1 MSRPRFF
8 FNLGAL
14 AAAVLL
20 IAASL
25 AFGPGALKG
34 IGIGIGSGGCAIS
47 LAFVAVLTH
56 NRRPM
61 GHPELWLFGHGIGLW
76 SMLAGAV
83 ASVTIWQIV
92 GAAVLNFSVN
102 RWVTLGNGVAIAI
115 LASVGLVA
123 QEITTERIVHVIEV
137 VERPPREL
145 A

>member
-14 AAAVLL
+14 TAAVLL
-20 IAASL
+20 IVASV

-47 LAFVAVLTH
+47 LAFVAVLVH
-56 NRRPM
+56 HRRPK
-61 GHPELWLFGHGIGLW
+61 GHPEVWLFGHGVGLW
-76 SMLAGAV
+76 STLAGMV

-92 GAAVLNFSVN
+92 GAAALNFSVN
-102 RWVTLGNGVAIAI
+102 RWVTLGNGVAIAV
-115 LASVGLVA
+115 LACVGLVA
-123 QEITTERIVHVIEV
+123 QEMTTERIIHVIEV

>member
-1 MSRPRFF
+1 MPRPRFF

-14 AAAVLL
+14 TAALLL
-20 IAASL
+20 IVASV

-34 IGIGIGSGGCAIS
+34 IGLGIGSGGCAIS
-47 LAFVAVLTH
+47 LAFVAVLVH
-56 NRRPM
+56 HRRPK
-61 GHPELWLFGHGIGLW
+61 GHPEVWLFGHGVGLW

-92 GAAVLNFSVN
+92 GSAALNFSVN

-115 LASVGLVA
+115 LAFVGLVA
-123 QEITTERIVHVIEV
+123 QEITTERIIHVIEV

>member
-14 AAAVLL
+14 TAAILL
-20 IAASL
+20 IVASV

-47 LAFVAVLTH
+47 LSFVAVLVH
-56 NRRPM
+56 HRRPK
-61 GHPELWLFGHGIGLW
+61 GHPELWLFGHGVGLW
-76 SMLAGAV
+76 STLAGMV

-92 GAAVLNFSVN
+92 GAAALNFSVN
-102 RWVTLGNGVAIAI
+102 RWVTLGNGVAIAV
-115 LASVGLVA
+115 LACVGLVA
-123 QEITTERIVHVIEV
+123 QEMCTERIIHVIEV